1 MKKSWFGKLWL
12 MAMAVC
18 TALCFATAC
27 DKTPIGDIWDSYV
40 NKESSSLSDE
50 SVEDS
55 VEDSSDVV
63 LKAEKVF
70 ILDASAAMH
79 AEYEG
84 ITRFERAVEELR
96 EAATAHF
103 QEDGIVSLIVSDAS
117 PEVVAE
123 RVDASGQDTFI
134 ATLDSLLNWWIE
146 QGSHASADMKGALTL
161 AEELTALNKN
171 AEIVLFTGTHYTDC
185 GDIEVVNVADANEW
199 NVALLGAQAK
209 YVDNY
214 YAFEVELASY
224 ARDTRV
230 EVYLEVQ
237 GANAADA
244 NDRGQT
250 FMYLASLDCQANQTY
265 KVVFIRSDFYE
276 EGTFNQ
282 ENTVYCLMENE
293 GIYSFQDGLVYINV
307 EDSFSYDNSVWLYG
321 GAQQTLR
328 VQCACDTVN
337 GGNCILDTMYL
348 QRDEW
353 KDYWDM
359 QIMQVRTGDEPALYG
374 YDFYIFEGQAVT
386 ELPDDGVTF
395 LINPTVSGEGFT
407 LGEMKVWGA
416 SMSVTFDKSHPI
428 TEDFTEGEIL
438 DATYTTL
445 ESYDESFTPIMWC
458 GEDPICLVKDTPT
471 EKVVLL
477 LLDIAKFGEG
487 INQEITEGM
496 VNNLLVG
503 EVVEYFFPKTMERP
517 IFEVGEEIVLTARG
531 ENLTVEWY
539 DKSEVYT
546 AKTVNFTPD
555 IPGVYTVKQTTMS
568 GQEVVEDFFVKI
580 PRKES
585 NIFRAEVLP
594 KADYTQAEITVS
606 PEKYC
611 HVVKVAPAVGRV
623 HVAEETTLRVFMNST
638 YEGAAVFILYQNGR
652 MEKNIPI
659 NLVCGS
665 QMVEIPCVFTEYGKY
680 TFAFEIIGEDG
691 TRLAKMSDFSAS
703 VELDDEEDIL
713 IFERNDGE
721 AEVLLGLLAT
731 DYSTTVCNI
740 FESFDLESLY
750 AYDQVILVNI
760 ANADMPEGLDEA
772 LHTYV
777 YEYGGSMVTVGG
789 DDENGEANTYDRT
802 DMYGTLYQEMLPV
815 TAINYT
821 PPVGVVFII
830 DRSGSM
836 AAGVAGTTNLDAA
849 KAGIASALDSLSERD
864 YIGIITM
871 ESYSEVILDLTPR
884 TEGRKIVEAIHSIGT
899 AAGSTEVPD
908 AIELA
913 GRMLASTASVG
924 KRHIVMITDGG
935 VPESQRET
943 YEALIRSNYDDY
955 GITHSIVG
963 IGMSEADRGEMQYA
977 VELGHG
983 RLHIVKD
990 TAQLIKSLRDDLN
1003 APEITEVVKE
1013 KFPLS
1018 MDATWMDFYS
1028 ISAEDLFALQGFYG
1042 TKIKTDA
1049 EAVLTGV
1056 WGVPIYAQWK
1066 YGKGI
1071 VGSLTCNLTSD
1082 WCQELWGT
1090 ENGQRLLR
1098 ALICGAFSAPNTT
1111 VENHVSY
1118 EVPIPTTIAF
1128 PAVLSDGETI
1138 EVELLDGENM
1148 AVDCVVLTE
1157 KKDLDK
1163 TLTLA
1168 APQSGDYTIKIT
1180 KKDADGNVILQETLT
1195 VKV

>member
-1 MKKSWFGKLWL
+1 MKKSWFGKLW
-12 MAMAVC
+12 MITMAVC

-63 LKAEKVF
+63 LKAGKVF
-70 ILDASAAMH
+70 ILDASAAMR

-84 ITRFERAVEELR
+84 VTRFERAVEELR

-103 QEDGIVSLIVSDAS
+103 QEDGILSLIVSDAS

-161 AEELTALNKN
+161 AETLTAGTEN
-171 AEIVLFTGTHYTDC
+171 AEIIVFTGTQYTEC
-185 GDIEVVNVADANEW
+185 GDVVVVNVAEENEW
-199 NVALLGAQAK
+199 NAAILDVQTK

-214 YAFEVELASY
+214 YAFEVELVSY
-224 ARDTRV
+224 GRNATV
-230 EVYLEVQ
+230 EVNLDVQ
-237 GANAADA
+237 GVNAWDEH
-244 NDRGQT
+244 DRGRKIT
-250 FMYLASLDCQANQTY
+250 YTAELDCEANQTY
-265 KVVFIRSDFYE
+265 KVVFIRE
-276 EGTFNQ
+276 ELYDESLFDQ

-293 GIYSFQDGLVYINV
+293 GIFSFQDGIAYINV

-321 GAQQTLR
+321 GERQELR
-328 VQCACDTVN
+328 VQYAFSADNAYDCVM
-337 GGNCILDTMYL
+337 GSMYIQMEEL
-348 QRDEW
+348 SA
-353 KDYWDM
+353 YWDM
-359 QIMQVRTGDEPALYG
+359 QITEIKTGESTVLDG
-374 YDFYIFEGQAVT
+374 YDFYIFENQAVT
-386 ELPDDGVTF
+386 ELPNDGVVF
-395 LINPTVSGEGFT
+395 LINPTVSGQGFT
-407 LGEMKVWGA
+407 LGATKVWGK
-416 SMSVTFDKSHPI
+416 SRPLTFNAEHPI

-487 INQEITEGM
+487 INQETTEGM

-503 EVVEYFFPKTMERP
+503 EVVEYFFPKTMEKP

-546 AKTVNFTPD
+546 AKTVNFIPD

-594 KADYTQAEITVS
+594 KADYTQAEITVF

-623 HVAEETTLRVFMNST
+623 RVAEETTLRVFMNST

-659 NLVCGS
+659 TLAYGS
-665 QMVEIPCVFTEYGKY
+665 QMVKIPCVFTEYGKY
-680 TFAFEIIGEDG
+680 TLAFEIIGEDG

-740 FESFDLESLY
+740 FKDFNLEDLY

-760 ANADMPEGLDEA
+760 ANADMPEGFDEA
-772 LHTYV
+772 LHSYV

-789 DDENGEANTYDRT
+789 DDDNGDANTYDRT
-802 DMYGTLYQEMLPV
+802 DMYGTLYQQMLPV
-815 TAINYT
+815 QAINYT

-836 AAGVAGTTNLDAA
+836 ASGAAGTTNLDAA

-884 TEGRKIVEAIHSIGT
+884 TEGGKIVEAIHSIGT
-899 AAGSTEVPD
+899 AAGSAEVPD
-908 AIELA
+908 AIYRA
-913 GRMLASTASVG
+913 GCMLASASRVE
-924 KRHIVMITDGG
+924 KRHIVMITDGA

-963 IGMSEADRGEMQYA
+963 IGMHESDRDKMQAA

-983 RLHIVKD
+983 RLHIVED
-990 TAQLIKSLRDDLN
+990 AAQLIKSLRDDLN
-1003 APEITEVVKE
+1003 APEITEVVE
-1013 KFPLS
+1013 ETYIPIMNS
-1018 MDATWMDFYS
+1018 TWMDFYG
-1028 ISAEDLFALQGFYG
+1028 ISAEDLPKLQDFYG

-1049 EAVLTGV
+1049 EAILTGK

-1118 EVPIPTTIAF
+1118 EVPIPTTISI
-1128 PAVLSDGETI
+1128 PAVLNGGEVM
-1138 EVELLDGENM
+1138 EVELLDGEGG
-1148 AVDCVVLTE
+1148 AVACAVLT
-1157 KKDLDK
+1157 KKDLDN
-1163 TLTLA
+1163 TLA
-1168 APQSGDYTIKIT
+1168 LAVPTAGEYTVKLT
-1180 KKDADGNVILQETLT
+1180 KKDADGNVVSQETM
-1195 VKV
+1195 VVSI